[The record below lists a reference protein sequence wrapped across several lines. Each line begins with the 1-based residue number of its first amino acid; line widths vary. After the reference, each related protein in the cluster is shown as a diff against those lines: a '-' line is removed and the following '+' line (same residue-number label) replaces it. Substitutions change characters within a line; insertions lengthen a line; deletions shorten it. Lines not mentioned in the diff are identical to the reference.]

1 MDALF
6 EKTEISIAVTGR
18 NLDDLLPLLQQF
30 PCRIVQENPD
40 LVITHGGDGSL
51 IGAER
56 IYPGIPKCPIRDD
69 RQNPKCPKHAVL
81 TTLTRLFAGEL
92 KPTHLVKIEATTE
105 NGDKLSGINDL
116 TIGRR
121 IAASAIRYR
130 IWSNGELLAPQVV
143 ADSLIVA
150 TPFGSTG
157 YYQSITRGNFQTGIG
172 LAFNNSMDLFEYTI
186 VPDNAQITVQLLRG
200 PAAMV
205 ADNDPRQ
212 IDLETNATIQIRAF
226 PAATVI
232 YGLDVFRCLDCF
244 DLRKRGRF

>member
-6 EKTEISIAVTGR
+6 EKKEIHIAVTGR
-18 NLDDLLPLLQQF
+18 NLDDLRPLLRMF
-30 PCRIVQENPD
+30 PCRIVTERPD

-51 IGAER
+51 LGAER
-56 IYPGIPKCPIRDD
+56 DYPGIPKCPIRDD
-69 RQNPKCPKHAVL
+69 KQNPKCPRHAIL
-81 TTLTRLFAGEL
+81 NTLTQLFAGKL
-92 KPTHLVKIEATTE
+92 KATRLVKLEATLE
-105 NGDKLSGINDL
+105 NGEKLSGINDI

-121 IAASAIRYR
+121 IASSAIRYR
-130 IWSNGELLAPQVV
+130 IWSNGELLVPQVV

-157 YYQSITRGNFQTGIG
+157 YFQSITRGNFQTGIG

-186 VPDNAQITVQLLRG
+186 VPDNAQLSVQLLRG

-212 IDLETNATIQIRAF
+212 IDLETDAVIHIQAT
-226 PAATVI
+226 PATTI
-232 YGLDVFRCLDCF
+232 LYGLDIFRCLDCF

>member
-18 NLDDLLPLLQQF
+18 NLDDLHPLLRQF

-56 IYPGIPKCPIRDD
+56 IYPGVPKCPIRDD

-81 TTLTRLFAGEL
+81 TTLKRLFAGEL
-92 KPTHLVKIEATTE
+92 KPTHLVKIEASTK

-130 IWSNGELLAPQVV
+130 IWSNGPDGVSGT
-143 ADSLIVA
+143 ADDIVA
-150 TPFGSTG
+150 
-157 YYQSITRGNFQTGIG
+157 
-172 LAFNNSMDLFEYTI
+172 
-186 VPDNAQITVQLLRG
+186 
-200 PAAMV
+200 
-205 ADNDPRQ
+205 
-212 IDLETNATIQIRAF
+212 
-226 PAATVI
+226 
-232 YGLDVFRCLDCF
+232 
-244 DLRKRGRF
+244 GREN